1 MPSTGYTP
9 MQPDRLIFEQGTQAG
24 QVVVLSDHALVL
36 GRATTADVVIDN
48 NDVSR
53 QHLRLTPESGAYR
66 VEDLK
71 SLNGT
76 FVNDVRLKDSQ
87 LLVNGDRVRLG
98 PTVVLRLELAP
109 TETLARPPAFA
120 IPKAAGP
127 GPAEHYQPGW
137 PDDRK
142 DPDHRRYQGRTPP

>member
-53 QHLRLTPESGAYR
+53 QHLRLTPEAGAYR

-76 FVNDVRLKDSQ
+76 FVNDIRLKDSQ
-87 LLVNGDRVRLG
+87 LLANGDRVRLG
-98 PTVVLRLELAP
+98 PNVVLRLELAP
-109 TETLARPPAFA
+109 KADATMVMSANAGPQLAATEKFARPVSAE
-120 IPKAAGP
+120 ILKAA
-127 GPAEHYQPGW
+127 
-137 PDDRK
+137 
-142 DPDHRRYQGRTPP
+142 